1 MVCCCGLPIRVFA
14 CVYVRLSVSVWVTM
28 RVCVCVYVYA
38 YAYVFVYVYV
48 CVSVCVCVCTRVS
61 MCVSRIAFGN
71 FQQQTILWHQVYA

>member
-1 MVCCCGLPIRVFA
+1 MCVCAGVRVCVGDYA
-14 CVYVRLSVSVWVTM
+14 C
-28 RVCVCVYVYA
+28 VCVCVYVYA

-48 CVSVCVCVCTRVS
+48 YVCVRLCVCVCVCVCTRVS